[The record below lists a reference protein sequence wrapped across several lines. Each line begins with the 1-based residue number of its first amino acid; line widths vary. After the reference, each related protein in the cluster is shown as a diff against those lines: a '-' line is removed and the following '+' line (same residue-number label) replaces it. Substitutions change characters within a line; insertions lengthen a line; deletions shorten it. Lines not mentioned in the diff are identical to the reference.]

1 VFQLI
6 VAVGMGPVLGVK
18 YFRYTYRSSAINI
31 LQQAERSRSPIFSM
45 GNLESQLKSVDKDMG
60 SLSIAH
66 PKNRSPVHEPL
77 LSDSPTATRRST
89 GQSTFDFFQ
98 PVQSRLSSSY
108 ARNYK
113 NN

>member
-1 VFQLI
+1 MFQLV
-6 VAVGMGPVLGVK
+6 VAVGLGPVLGLK

-45 GNLESQLKSVDKDMG
+45 GNLESQLRSVDNNMG
-60 SLSIAH
+60 SSSTTQS
-66 PKNRSPVHEPL
+66 KNRGLVYEPL
-77 LSDSPTATRRST
+77 LSDSPTAARRSI

-98 PVQSRLSSSY
+98 PVQSRLSSTH